1 MEHKTLVY
9 FLIILLIVLCPVMYF
24 VGSTTTTQKYTQT
37 ITIAG
42 STTVFPIAQ
51 GWAEALQ
58 TYHRNLDVQVSAGG
72 SSVGIASVGQG
83 LVDIGMAS
91 RQVKSSELTTY
102 PNLINYTVALDGIA
116 IVVNPGLSGITN
128 LTLTQIKMI
137 YNGTYTHWNNLSAA
151 APVVQILRA
160 GRASTSGT
168 YEFFYDH
175 VIKKAPN
182 YAVEAEFEAN
192 AGVRGYVQTTP
203 NSIGYVGLGYV
214 SGLTTIPINVG
225 GLLYQASKEMVQNF
239 TYPISRPLF
248 LVTNGPPANG
258 SLVQMFINF
267 ALSIQGQLIV
277 ERPGIDYVALPYV
290 PYP

>member
-9 FLIILLIVLCPVMYF
+9 VLIILLIVLCPVMYF

-58 TYHRNLDVQVSAGG
+58 TYHSNLDVQVSAGG

-175 VIKKAPN
+175 VMKKDPN

-214 SGLTTIPINVG
+214 SGLNTIPINVG
-225 GLLYQASKEMVQNF
+225 GLLYQPSKEMVQNF